1 MSDGTAEKQY
11 VPECYAC
18 PIGTVS
24 MAMQGAAPDATEH
37 VIRAGRELLAAFKSM
52 LDGLDGFLNI
62 MEERSGAARKE
73 TTIEAIPIRRASTGT
88 AKRSPKKKTT

>member
-11 VPECYAC
+11 APECYAC

-37 VIRAGRELLAAFKSM
+37 VIRAGREMLAAFKSV
-52 LDGLDGFLNI
+52 LEGLDGFLTI
-62 MEERSGAARKE
+62 MEERSSSARKQ
-73 TTIEAIPIRRASTGT
+73 TPIEAIPIRRAAA
-88 AKRSPKKKTT
+88 AKRSPRKKST